1 MLPTGSLVNAAA
13 VVLGSSLGLA
23 LGRHFPERVRDLV
36 FQALGLSTMVLGMSM
51 ALHMTNPLIMIFS
64 LLLGGIAGELVRL
77 EDRLAEMGHWIKRLT
92 RSSNALFTDGL
103 VTATLL
109 FCVGSMAIVGAMED
123 GLKGDPTLLYTKSLL
138 DGFASIALAS
148 TYGLGVLFAA
158 VPVLLY
164 QGGLTLGAAHFR
176 ELVSP
181 PLVAEVSSVGGVLIL
196 AIGINLLKLTTIR
209 IGNLLP
215 SLLMGAVLAAVFI
228 RG

>member
-148 TYGLGVLFAA
+148 TYGMGVLFAA